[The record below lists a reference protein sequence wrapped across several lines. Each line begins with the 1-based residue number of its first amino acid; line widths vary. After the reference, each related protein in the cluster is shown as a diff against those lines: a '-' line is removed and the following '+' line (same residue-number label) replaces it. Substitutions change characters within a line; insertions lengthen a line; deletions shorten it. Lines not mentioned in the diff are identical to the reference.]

1 MHPHGVRVDLLRL
14 LLDHKADLNYGS
26 HYIMPVLGRAAG
38 SNDADCVRFLLGRG
52 ADPDGRPGLLRPI
65 YEAIVFE
72 NVEMAGD
79 LARAGASLSGLS
91 AQQLAF
97 VEVARASQ
105 IERPV

>member
-1 MHPHGVRVDLLRL
+1 
-14 LLDHKADLNYGS
+14 
-26 HYIMPVLGRAAG
+26 
-38 SNDADCVRFLLGRG
+38 
-52 ADPDGRPGLLRPI
+52 
-65 YEAIVFE
+65 
-72 NVEMAGD
+72 MAGD